1 MKQSSALKILKAGE
15 SVFLTG
21 SAGAGKTYVL
31 NQYIQYLRERGVP
44 VAITASTGIA
54 ATHLGGQTIHS
65 WSGLGI
71 RDEINNWDLEKI
83 AKKKKVRQ
91 KLEKV
96 EVLIIDE
103 ISMISKKTLGCL
115 DQILR
120 FFKVSFEPFGG
131 IQVIFS
137 GDFFQLPPVSR
148 ERLNSREKFA
158 FMSPVWVKADLK
170 VCYLTEQ
177 FRQSG
182 CTLTD
187 LLNEMRSGEISD
199 MTQDALMEKLEESRE
214 NKEEFSIKLYTHN
227 ADVDKINRA
236 ELKKLSGKLEM
247 FFGKFAGKKALAKTL
262 IKSILA
268 PEVLELKIGAKV
280 IFVKNNYEAG
290 YFNGTLGE
298 IVRITPDGWPVVK
311 IDDDR
316 EIVAKM
322 EDWSVTNEFGKNLAT
337 FSQIPLRLAW
347 AITVH
352 KSQGMTLEKAE
363 MDLSK
368 TFECGQGYVAL
379 SRVKS
384 WDGLKLL
391 GANGNVLRMDELA
404 MAADKRFQQLSVEI
418 EEVYENIEEKELDK
432 ISREF
437 LHSSGGS
444 SDLKL
449 IEINKIQLANPAKL
463 EKPAKKIP
471 TAEITKELISDGKTL
486 AEIAKIRNL
495 KSATIISHLSKIRE
509 KNPEFDLGK
518 FKPEKELL
526 EKVFAAI
533 AKIEK
538 LKNEED
544 LDGKGKVKISRIF
557 KELNYDVS
565 YEMINLVMVFV

>member
-1 MKQSSALKILKAGE
+1 MKQSTALKILKSGE
-15 SVFLTG
+15 NVFLTG

-71 RDEINNWDLEKI
+71 KELITEWDLEKI
-83 AKKKKVRQ
+83 AKKKKVRE

-103 ISMISKKTLGCL
+103 ISMISKQTLGCL

-137 GDFFQLPPVSR
+137 GDFFQLPPVSK

-158 FMSPVWVKADLK
+158 FMSLVWVKLDLK

-177 FRQSG
+177 FRQSN
-182 CTLTD
+182 CQLTD
-187 LLNEMRSGEISD
+187 VLNEMRSGEVSD
-199 MTQDALMEKLEESRE
+199 NCQDLLMEKLEESRE
-214 NKEEFSIKLYTHN
+214 NKEEFAIKLFTHN
-227 ADVDKINRA
+227 ADVDRINRE
-236 ELKKLSGKLEM
+236 ELKKLAGNVEMYFAEFSGQKS
-247 FFGKFAGKKALAKTL
+247 FAEVLK
-262 IKSILA
+262 KSILA

-290 YFNGTLGE
+290 YFNGTLGT
-298 IVRITPDGWPVVK
+298 VCRIMPDGWPVVELE
-311 IDDDR
+311 DGR
-316 EIVAKM
+316 EIIVKKS
-322 EDWSVTNEFGKNLAT
+322 EWSVTNEFGSPLAT
-337 FSQIPLRLAW
+337 FAQIPLRLAW

-391 GANGNVLRMDELA
+391 GANGNVLQMDELA
-404 MAADKRFQQLSVEI
+404 MAADKRFQVLSAEI
-418 EEVYENIEEKELDK
+418 EEIYKNISETELAK
-432 ISREF
+432 ISRDF
-437 LHSSGGS
+437 IQSSGGT

-449 IEINKIQLANPAKL
+449 IEVNQQKLANP
-463 EKPAKKIP
+463 EKPQKKEKKRP
-471 TAEITKELISDGKTL
+471 TVEVTKDLISAGKNLAEITEIRDLKT
-486 AEIAKIRNL
+486 
-495 KSATIISHLSKIRE
+495 STIISHVMKIRE
-509 KNPEFDLGK
+509 ILPQFDLSK
-518 FKPEKELL
+518 FKPSDEKI
-526 EKVFAAI
+526 K
-533 AKIEK
+533 K
-538 LKNEED
+538 
-544 LDGKGKVKISRIF
+544 
-557 KELNYDVS
+557 
-565 YEMINLVMVFV
+565 